1 METASEMAIEIVMS
15 WKGTVLETDLVSAD
29 RPRSV
34 FIGNE
39 GMVRFLVPSELLG
52 GRHALLA
59 CEGEPGAVRYVVRA
73 PAGAELVASKNGEM
87 IPSGSEIALEPGVI
101 AEVRA
106 GDFVFFVQPTAQP
119 EKTPAGPLFET
130 GPARYIAGV
139 LAAHAVMLGAF
150 FFLPPAASALNLDR
164 ISREDAY
171 ISAHLTPPQSIDELL
186 PPESGGES
194 MGEEVDGAPAEASDA
209 GGEDPEPRVA
219 GGHGR
224 PDASSVRTPHPVD
237 ATSTA
242 NLGTFSAIAT
252 AFDHAGAAPGVW
264 GSSFLEGGIGGP
276 GLNVAL
282 PGGGGDGFGG
292 LDMSGVGIG
301 TCRPG
306 EVCGRGTIG
315 VGHLATRGGVGP
327 GTGTGMPGPGSRP
340 SVTPDYDTVTT
351 TTSGLARELIQRT
364 IRRHMNEVRFCYE
377 RELSSN
383 PSLEG
388 RVSVTFM
395 IDATGTV
402 RQSTASA
409 AGMSDVGSCVASA
422 VRRWT
427 FPESEGPTGVTYPF
441 VFQSG
446 E

>member
-1 METASEMAIEIVMS
+1 MDTASEMAIEIVMS
-15 WKGTVLETDLVSAD
+15 WKGTVLETDLVSAE

-34 FIGNE
+34 FVGNE
-39 GMVRFLVPSELLG
+39 GAVRFIVPAELMP
-52 GRHALLA
+52 GRHALVA
-59 CEGEPGAVRYVVRA
+59 CEGEPGSVRYVVRA
-73 PAGAELVASKNGEM
+73 PAGGELVASKNGEM
-87 IPSGSEIALEPGVI
+87 VDASEIGIEKGVI
-101 AEVRA
+101 AEVRI
-106 GDFVFFVQPTAQP
+106 GDFTFFVQPCAQP
-119 EKTPAGPLFET
+119 EKTPAGPLFD
-130 GPARYIAGV
+130 GGASRYIAAV

-164 ISREDAY
+164 MTHEDAY
-171 ISAHLTPPQSIDELL
+171 ITAHLTPPQRIDEIL
-186 PPESGGES
+186 PVDSGGES
-194 MGEEVDGAPAEASDA
+194 NGEAPSDAPAESGER
-209 GGEDPEPRVA
+209 GGEDPTPRPA

-224 PDASSVRTPHPVD
+224 PDASSTRHDVPVT
-237 ATSTA
+237 ASTVA
-242 NLGTFSAIAT
+242 SLGTFSAIAT
-252 AFDHAGAAPGVW
+252 AFDHAGATPGTW
-264 GSSFLEGGIGGP
+264 GSEYLADGIGGP
-276 GLNVAL
+276 GIAVAL
-282 PGGGGDGFGG
+282 PGGGGSGPGG
-292 LDMSGVGIG
+292 IDMVGIGIG

-315 VGHLATRGGVGP
+315 VGRLATRGGVGP
-327 GTGTGMPGPGSRP
+327 GPGTGTGVRDDRP
-340 SVTPDYDTVTT
+340 SVTPDYRTVTT
-351 TTSGLARELIQRT
+351 TTGGLSREAIQHT

-395 IDATGTV
+395 VDATGTV
-402 RQSTASA
+402 RQANA
-409 AGMSDVGSCVASA
+409 AGEGMSDVSSCVATA